1 MSNTV
6 SIFINQIESEVRL
19 NKLEVWIFSRY
30 QRELCDIIYV
40 SRVRKITKEL
50 IIKDRNIFIYNFVV
64 I

>member
-19 NKLEVWIFSRY
+19 NKLEVWIFSLY
-30 QRELCDIIYV
+30 QREFYDIIYV